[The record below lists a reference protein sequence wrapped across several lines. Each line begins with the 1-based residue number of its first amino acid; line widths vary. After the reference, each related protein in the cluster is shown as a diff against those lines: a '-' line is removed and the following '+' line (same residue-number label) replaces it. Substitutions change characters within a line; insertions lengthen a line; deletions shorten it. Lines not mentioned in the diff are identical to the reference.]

1 MYADAYSFVLLLLT
15 DPLLF
20 YWLYDK
26 KSLCF
31 SLSYDAC
38 FNKWVPLS

>member
-1 MYADAYSFVLLLLT
+1 MMQYLCILLLLT

-20 YWLYDK
+20 HRLYDK
-26 KSLCF
+26 KSLRF